1 MRLLKFFRRGQ
12 RDAEAARE
20 IASYIAIE
28 TDDNIARGMSPQAA
42 HDAAVRKFGNA
53 TRVREEIYWM
63 NTIRPIETLWQDLR
77 YAMRLLLRDK
87 GFAAAAI
94 ISLALGIG
102 ANTAIFQLLDAVRL
116 RTLPVSQP
124 EQLIE
129 VRFRPGTSRS
139 GQFNGR
145 RPRLTYAWFDESGRR
160 QQAFIRMFASSG

>member
-1 MRLLKFFRRGQ
+1 MFLKFFRRAR
-12 RDAEAARE
+12 RDEDAARE

-28 TDDNIARGMSPQAA
+28 TDDNIARGMAPQAA

-63 NTIRPIETLWQDLR
+63 NTIRPIDMLWQDLR
-77 YAMRLLLRDK
+77 YAMRLLVRDK

-116 RTLPVSQP
+116 RTLPVSDPQ
-124 EQLIE
+124 ELVVIH
-129 VRFRPGTSRS
+129 F
-139 GQFNGR
+139 
-145 RPRLTYAWFDESGRR
+145 PRGSKLSGR
-160 QQAFIRMFASSG
+160 FSSRMPFMTSAQVDELRKQRLDDVFSG